1 MAEYLVRDIK
11 LGISATPEATYNA
24 LVPGFTDPGGT
35 NTNNYLGFLM
45 TGRGFPLPDKEKQD
59 DTGKIGTGREFP
71 TEQRSG
77 YVVPPTMEITEE
89 LNVDIA
95 PIFLRRAMGG
105 TDPTPSGGDI
115 LEAGR
120 TFEHNWIM
128 QANDTAA
135 FLQLPSSSIVY
146 ALGGA
151 DYVFGGCCVESFRIE
166 QTRSQ
171 VPTFT
176 ANLIGSGLF
185 RRVREL
191 SSSTTGG
198 TTQIETATVVGT
210 ITLAGDVEV
219 IVTAA
224 GVTGSPITF
233 TVAVLLGDTAQQ
245 VAGKIRTALKAST
258 DLTAVYTVSGT
269 GAEVILTRKFAAAND
284 ATLNISI
291 DNDTATGLTT
301 ATTSDNT
308 RAGVAGATTHADR
321 PSVPPPAKQ
330 NYMLGAETH
339 IQWTTQDGTYFIT
352 NVQRLI
358 AFNCTITNALRS
370 DDQRPGDPRIT
381 SNSTKAGWYINRM
394 NHGDRTAAAEMTV
407 MLDDALQEL
416 IDANEDVPVT
426 NFTYRARGHYV
437 QDIAGSTTSTAFQ
450 NTFEIV
456 FPDCFFRA
464 VRGADDNG
472 MATVQIGIFPIDP
485 GTGNFGPVEARIVNN
500 RATAIT

>member
-11 LGISATPEATYNA
+11 LGISSTPEATYNE
-24 LVPGFTDPGGT
+24 LVPGFTDPTGT
-35 NTNNYLGFLM
+35 NDNNYLGFLM

-77 YVVPPTMEITEE
+77 YVTPPTMEITEE

-105 TDPTPSGGDI
+105 VDPTPAGGDI

-120 TFEHNWIM
+120 TFEHNWLM

-151 DYVFGGCCVESFRIE
+151 DYLFGGCCVESFRIE
-166 QTRSQ
+166 QNRSQ

-191 SSSTTGG
+191 SATTTGG
-198 TTQIETATVVGT
+198 TTQIETATVLGT
-210 ITLAGDVEV
+210 VTASGDAEV

-233 TVAVLLGDTAQQ
+233 TVPVLINDTDIV
-245 VAGKIRTALKAST
+245 VAGKIRAALKANT
-258 DLTAVYTVSGT
+258 DLTDVYAVSGT
-269 GAEVILTRKFAAAND
+269 GSEVILTRRFAAADD
-284 ATLNISI
+284 ATLNISV
-291 DNDTATGLTT
+291 DNDTSTGLT
-301 ATTSDNT
+301 AAPTSADT
-308 RAGVAGATTHADR
+308 RAGVAGATTFADR
-321 PSVPPPAKQ
+321 PSVPAPAKQ

-339 IQWTTQDGTYFIT
+339 VQWTTQDGTYLIT
-352 NVQRLI
+352 DVQRLI
-358 AFNCTITNALRS
+358 NYNCTITNANRS

-381 SNSTKAGWYINRM
+381 ANSTKAGWYINRM
-394 NHGDRTAAAEMTV
+394 NHGDRTVTAEMTV

-416 IDANEDVPVT
+416 IDANEDVAVT
-426 NFTYRARGHYV
+426 NFIYRAQGHYV
-437 QDIAGSTTSTAFQ
+437 QTAAGTTTSILYQ
-450 NTFEIV
+450 NTFELV

-485 GTGNFGPVEARIVNN
+485 GTGNFGPVEARIINN